1 MGAVERRQLCFPL
14 VLFERFFQ
22 SNKRPFPKEAPD
34 LRDEIEKFLHFFR
47 ILGNHINR
55 GSVATIKTLIGLIS
69 DREKVSPIRG
79 GGLMPCCYCSH
90 HSQRTF
96 YQHHRLISQ
105 SVKLLI

>member
-1 MGAVERRQLCFPL
+1 MHVCYSRNHNVSVDSPFKQFIQEWGLKLMGTVECRQLCFPL

-55 GSVATIKTLIGLIS
+55 GSVATIKTLTGLIY
-69 DREKVSPIRG
+69 D
-79 GGLMPCCYCSH
+79 
-90 HSQRTF
+90 
-96 YQHHRLISQ
+96 
-105 SVKLLI
+105 